1 MSSSPSLFS
10 PSLSSPSSG
19 VPSRLSSRSSPSLIF
34 FFFSPF
40 VSPPVSFPRASSA
53 SMSSSLAPSGA
64 FASASS
70 SSRVASSH
78 VRRIRS
84 TFSSELAT
92 VVFHSSSVSFA
103 AVSTAALVS
112 LVCVLGL

>member
-34 FFFSPF
+34 FFSFSSPF
-40 VSPPVSFPRASSA
+40 VSPPVSFPSA

-70 SSRVASSH
+70 SSRVASSD

>member
-34 FFFSPF
+34 FFSSPF
-40 VSPPVSFPRASSA
+40 VSPPVSFPSA